1 MFSVSRFFMVGKSSL
16 KRVSLKSKLVQ
27 LRTCSFGAK
36 SRDGDVDKSKR
47 SVSGGSASESDRREQ
62 PKEQTIKVN
71 KTAKPQETASP
82 QKQEAQ
88 TQQKTETK
96 PAPTSPSVKVIT
108 SIPGNRVINIINFL
122 FLNFCFKN
130 KIKISII

>member
-16 KRVSLKSKLVQ
+16 KRVSMKSKLVQ

-71 KTAKPQETASP
+71 KTAKPQE
-82 QKQEAQ
+82 AQ
-88 TQQKTETK
+88 TPTQTQTQTQVEQPKST
-96 PAPTSPSVKVIT
+96 PASPSVKVIT
-108 SIPGNRVINIINFL
+108 SIPGNRVRNISIFNF
-122 FLNFCFKN
+122 FF
-130 KIKISII
+130 KIKKFEI

>member
-16 KRVSLKSKLVQ
+16 KRVSMKSKLVQ

-71 KTAKPQETASP
+71 KTAKPQE
-82 QKQEAQ
+82 AQ
-88 TQQKTETK
+88 TPTQTQTQTQVEQPKST
-96 PAPTSPSVKVIT
+96 PATPSVKVIT
-108 SIPGNRVINIINFL
+108 SIPGNRVRNISIFNF
-122 FLNFCFKN
+122 FF
-130 KIKISII
+130 KIKKFEI

>member
-16 KRVSLKSKLVQ
+16 KRVSMKSKLVQ

-71 KTAKPQETASP
+71 KTAKPQETHT
-82 QKQEAQ
+82 QTHTQ
-88 TQQKTETK
+88 TQTQTQTQAEQPKSA
-96 PAPTSPSVKVIT
+96 PASPSVKVIT
-108 SIPGNRVINIINFL
+108 SIPGNRVRNISIF
-122 FLNFCFKN
+122 NFCFKN
-130 KIKISII
+130 KKFEI

>member
-1 MFSVSRFFMVGKSSL
+1 M
-16 KRVSLKSKLVQ
+16 KSKLVQ

-71 KTAKPQETASP
+71 KTAKPQET
-82 QKQEAQ
+82 QTHTQ
-88 TQQKTETK
+88 TQTQTQVEQPKST
-96 PAPTSPSVKVIT
+96 PASPSVKVIT
-108 SIPGNRVINIINFL
+108 SIPGNRVRNISIF
-122 FLNFCFKN
+122 NFCFK
-130 KIKISII
+130 IKKFEI

>member
-71 KTAKPQETASP
+71 KTAKPQETHT
-82 QKQEAQ
+82 QTHTQ
-88 TQQKTETK
+88 TQSQTQAEQPKSA
-96 PAPTSPSVKVIT
+96 PASPSVKVIT
-108 SIPGNRVINIINFL
+108 SIPGNRVRN
-122 FLNFCFKN
+122 
-130 KIKISII
+130 ISIFNLF

>member
-16 KRVSLKSKLVQ
+16 KRVSMKSKLVQ

-71 KTAKPQETASP
+71 KTAKPQETHT
-82 QKQEAQ
+82 QTHTQ
-88 TQQKTETK
+88 TQAEQPKSA
-96 PAPTSPSVKVIT
+96 PASPSVKVIT
-108 SIPGNRVINIINFL
+108 SIPGNRVRNISIF
-122 FLNFCFKN
+122 NFCFK
-130 KIKISII
+130 IKNSKFM